1 MYKITGEDEFLGY
14 AKRTARFIISQ
25 SFVGDEP
32 GDIYKQQK
40 KRNWYGNWWRTIPQN
55 VHSYTGLYIGTTG
68 NAWSLLSLAGV
79 LEGKEWI
86 QTVPERNT
94 LDGVL
99 TFDNVPKERIIRYF
113 NEFDF
118 QYDEVVEVN
127 ADLAY
132 EVGRDLVKTDGIF
145 LGQSAAA
152 AIKVATD
159 IAKRPEAKGKTIVA
173 ICADNA
179 FKYLSTNIYR

>member
-1 MYKITGEDEFLGY
+1 MYKITGEDEFLRY

-68 NAWSLLSLAGV
+68 NAWSLLSLAAV

-86 QTVPERNT
+86 QTVEYN
-94 LDGVL
+94 
-99 TFDNVPKERIIRYF
+99 YF
-113 NEFDF
+113 N
-118 QYDEVVEVN
+118 
-127 ADLAY
+127 
-132 EVGRDLVKTDGIF
+132 
-145 LGQSAAA
+145 
-152 AIKVATD
+152 
-159 IAKRPEAKGKTIVA
+159 
-173 ICADNA
+173 
-179 FKYLSTNIYR
+179 

>member
-1 MYKITGEDEFLGY
+1 MGGCHKGTPGILEHFISMYKITGEDEFLGY

-25 SFVGDEP
+25 SFVSDEP

-86 QTVPERNT
+86 QTAEYN
-94 LDGVL
+94 
-99 TFDNVPKERIIRYF
+99 YF
-113 NEFDF
+113 N
-118 QYDEVVEVN
+118 
-127 ADLAY
+127 
-132 EVGRDLVKTDGIF
+132 
-145 LGQSAAA
+145 
-152 AIKVATD
+152 
-159 IAKRPEAKGKTIVA
+159 
-173 ICADNA
+173 
-179 FKYLSTNIYR
+179 